1 MNTILVGPPG
11 AGKGTQ
17 AESIIETFK
26 IPHIATGDMFREAVR
41 KETELGKRAQE
52 YMTAGKLVPDEV
64 TIGIVRER
72 LSQPDCDKGFLL
84 DGFPRTKVQ
93 AEALDE
99 IMESLGKKIE
109 VVLNIAVPDEVIVG
123 RIVGRRSCK
132 KCNTVYHTE
141 FNPPKAEGI
150 CDKCGETL
158 FQRADDQEETA
169 LKRLKVYAEQTN
181 PVLDYYVAKGVV
193 KNIDGNRPRSEVWE
207 DVKKALES
215 YDNN

>member
-141 FNPPKAEGI
+141 LILPSGRN
-150 CDKCGETL
+150 L
-158 FQRADDQEETA
+158 RQM
-169 LKRLKVYAEQTN
+169 
-181 PVLDYYVAKGVV
+181 
-193 KNIDGNRPRSEVWE
+193 W
-207 DVKKALES
+207 
-215 YDNN
+215 